1 MDEVGREGGRELTDP
16 GTAGDPSAEPEPA
29 TPAGDSPLPAGKP
42 HRRRRR
48 WILGLSIF
56 GAVIVLLVIASFVT
70 AHYTSASPFCV
81 SCHEMDP
88 YNASWQD
95 STHASPAAECRDCH
109 IPPGALSYVETK
121 LFSFREIWV
130 HLTEH
135 SGEGHSEPPLA
146 VTREI
151 PNSSCYRCHE
161 TPVDTTLG
169 NVPFSHEAHADE
181 SCIDCHVRLVHR
193 GVPPLAYRD
202 PAAMSSCLT
211 CHDGSTAPGQCS
223 YCHTPPHQPRG
234 ECSSCH
240 SLTSWGSAGSG
251 HPFPREG
258 AHAGLDC
265 TDCHVSKPGV
275 ENIPGTTLARADPAC
290 NSCHDDQHGGLTDCA
305 SCHTPTSWSDVTF
318 EHPFPI
324 DGGHADLTC
333 ADCHQSKPG
342 VSNIPGTQFPSA
354 NPACISCHSDQHKGL
369 TNCASCH
376 TPTSWSDVNFTHPFK
391 LTGAH
396 ASLSCASCHGTPF
409 KKVGST
415 CVSCH
420 GTQHGGLTDC
430 ARCHTTKAWEPSTF
444 RHPSV
449 REHGASSFACVRCH
463 PNGYATASCTC
474 HGGNP
479 PTDD

>member
-1 MDEVGREGGRELTDP
+1 VDEVGREGGMELTDP
-16 GTAGDPSAEPEPA
+16 GTAGDPPAEPEPA
-29 TPAGDSPLPAGKP
+29 TPAGDPPLPAGKP

-48 WILGLSIF
+48 WIIGLSIA
-56 GAVIVLLVIASFVT
+56 GALIVILIIASFVT

-88 YNASWQD
+88 YNTSWQD

-109 IPPGALSYVETK
+109 IPPGSVSYVETK

-135 SGEGHSEPPLA
+135 TGEGHSEPPLA

-151 PNSSCYRCHE
+151 PNSSCFRCHE
-161 TPVDTTLG
+161 TPADTTLG
-169 NVPFSHEAHADE
+169 NVPFSHEAHADK

-275 ENIPGTTLARADPAC
+275 EIIPGTTVAQADPAC
-290 NSCHDDQHGGLTDCA
+290 ISCHADQHGGLTDCA

-333 ADCHQSKPG
+333 ADCHESKPG
-342 VSNIPGTQFPSA
+342 VTNIPGTQFPAA
-354 NPACISCHSDQHKGL
+354 NPACNSCHADQHGGL
-369 TNCASCH
+369 TDCASCH

-396 ASLSCASCHGTPF
+396 ASLSCANCHGTPF
-409 KKVGST
+409 KEVGST